1 MGGGRLRAGRAGGTT
16 STAGGAAGG
25 KTTARGGGAAAWEKG
40 ELGKLECTINRHMWT
55 NNRLSVSCMDPRQR
69 ILTKGLALR

>member
-40 ELGKLECTINRHMWT
+40 ELGKLDAQSMGTCGQNT
-55 NNRLSVSCMDPRQR
+55 
-69 ILTKGLALR
+69 G